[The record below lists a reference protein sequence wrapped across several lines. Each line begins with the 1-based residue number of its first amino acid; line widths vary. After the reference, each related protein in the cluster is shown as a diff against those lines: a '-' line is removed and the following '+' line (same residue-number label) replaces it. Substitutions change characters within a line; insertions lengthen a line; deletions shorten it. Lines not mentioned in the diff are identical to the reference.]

1 MPRSIPEPPDSGLA
15 NALRFGQ
22 QTFRFLEGVQSRYE
36 DLVKIPA
43 PGAPPIVVVT
53 NPRLIREVLAR
64 PEEFGRVPAQESA
77 SLIAEQGLV
86 QSEGALWRQ
95 QRSVMGPAFSGGQVR
110 TYADATGQR
119 VEELAGEW
127 AQRGDGELN
136 LHREMTSVT
145 FRVASEVLFGEDVGP
160 ERARQFHEWMRIAGE
175 EFEFSFEVA
184 LPEWVP
190 DRISP
195 EFREAAANILELA
208 EELIENRRAELA
220 AGEDVRPNMLTMLIR
235 AEDNPNV
242 EFSENQIRDEVATFL
257 IAGHETTA
265 LSLSYTLAL
274 LSWHPEA
281 RERVR
286 AEAREALEGGPP
298 TYDDLESLAFT
309 KRVYREGLRLYP
321 PAWAVFRRAT
331 GDVRLGE
338 YGLPKGAAVILP
350 QWSVHRDERYFES
363 PEQFDPDRWARRR
376 PAEVEAYFP
385 FSSGPHSCIG
395 QQFALSGATLV
406 LARLVEAF
414 DIDVSRSALD
424 DLRVTPTLR
433 PAGGIDATVTP
444 AE

>member
-36 DLVKIPA
+36 DLVKITV
-43 PGAPPIVVVT
+43 PGGPPIVVVT
-53 NPRLIREVLAR
+53 NPSLIREVLAR
-64 PEEFGRVPAQESA
+64 PEEFGRIPAQESA
-77 SLIAEQGLV
+77 ALIATQGLV
-86 QSEGALWRQ
+86 QSEGTFWRQ

-119 VEELAGEW
+119 AEELAGEW
-127 AQRGDGELN
+127 ARRDGGRLN

-184 LPEWVP
+184 LPDWMPE
-190 DRISP
+190 RISP
-195 EFREAAANILELA
+195 EFREAAGNIRELA
-208 EELIENRRAELA
+208 EELIENRRADLA
-220 AGEDVRPNMLTMLIR
+220 ADGDVRPNMLTMLLQ

-242 EFSENQIRDEVATFL
+242 ELPENQIRDEVATFL

-286 AEAREALEGGPP
+286 TEARKALGDGPP
-298 TYDDLESLAFT
+298 TYEDLENLPFT
-309 KRVYREGLRLYP
+309 KQVYREALRLYP

-338 YGLPKGAAVILP
+338 YGLPEGAAVITP
-350 QWSVHRDERYFES
+350 QWSVHRDERYFEN
-363 PEQFDPDRWARRR
+363 PRQFDPDRWERRR

-385 FSSGPHSCIG
+385 FSSGPHACIG

-406 LARLVEAF
+406 LARLVDEF
-414 DIDVSRSALD
+414 DIEVDTSALD

-433 PAGGIDATVTP
+433 PADGIDATVTP